1 MANQE
6 TRLSKNMARI
16 DMYVISD
23 FYGVDI
29 KTKIATAI
37 GNK

>member
-16 DMYVISD
+16 DMYVVSD
-23 FYGVDI
+23 FYSVDI
-29 KTKIATAI
+29 KTTIATAK

>member
-6 TRLSKNMARI
+6 TRLSKNMAQI
-16 DMYVISD
+16 DMYVVSD
-23 FYGVDI
+23 IYGVDI
-29 KTKIATAI
+29 KSTIATAN